1 MKIFQANELSVQPMT
16 TWRGEDY
23 GFRYFGTEQT
33 LLQHGIVDEQWI
45 PGRLGRNRF
54 SITIGKGEH
63 RIAVRR
69 ISKRTLEVRKYHPRI
84 RRLDPARARP
94 AGLRLVS
101 SQVNTALG
109 SARIVARPALR
120 LIQPLLQQP
129 KSRHRSPI
137 VVC

>member
-23 GFRYFGTEQT
+23 GFRYFGTEQA

-84 RRLDPARARP
+84 RRSDPARANTVSARPRESSRP

-101 SQVNTALG
+101 SQVNRASG

-120 LIQPLLQQP
+120 LIPPLLQQP
-129 KSRHRSPI
+129 
-137 VVC
+137 